1 MDETQAHAEPRTATS
16 AVSLRGERQADYFKE
31 SEACIKHK
39 S

>member
-1 MDETQAHAEPRTATS
+1 MDETQAHVEPRTATC
-16 AVSLRGERQADYFKE
+16 AVSGERRADYFKE